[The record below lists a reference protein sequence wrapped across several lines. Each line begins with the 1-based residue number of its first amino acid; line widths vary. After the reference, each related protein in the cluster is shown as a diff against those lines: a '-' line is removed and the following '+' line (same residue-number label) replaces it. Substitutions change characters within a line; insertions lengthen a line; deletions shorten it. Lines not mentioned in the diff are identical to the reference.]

1 MLKIT
6 KPNKTSILIEGD
18 ELVAFTPEVQS
29 KTGLIDDEKYDENY
43 SIFTLFY
50 RFPGMDSSK
59 QIIMG
64 NTISIEVI
72 LASLMHTLLEEGVLK
87 RSDIYDILTMVLAK
101 AYGDDDDDKKNN

>member
-6 KPNKTSILIEGD
+6 KPNEKSILIEGD

-29 KTGLIDDEKYDENY
+29 KTGLTDDKKYDENY

-50 RFPGMDSSK
+50 RFPGMDASK

-64 NTISIEVI
+64 NSISIKVM
-72 LASLMHTLLEEGVLK
+72 LASLMHTLLNEEVFN
-87 RSDIYDILTMVLAK
+87 RNDVYDVLTMALAED
-101 AYGDDDDDKKNN
+101 YNDKE